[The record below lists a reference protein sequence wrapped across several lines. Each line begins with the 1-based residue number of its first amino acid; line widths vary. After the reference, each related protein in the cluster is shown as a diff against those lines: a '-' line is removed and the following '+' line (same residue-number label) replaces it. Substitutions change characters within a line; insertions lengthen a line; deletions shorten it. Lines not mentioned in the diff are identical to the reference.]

1 MKGSLGT
8 VQIVSYNIHCFSDN
22 FLYTTNKNTTERL
35 VDYMFLLS
43 LFTACSVYVYNS
55 SYLYR
60 LFLGF
65 PHFIVFLY
73 FSCSTYVVILLGFC
87 GQSFLL
93 LKGK

>member
-22 FLYTTNKNTTERL
+22 FLYTTNKNTTQRL

-43 LFTACSVYVYNS
+43 LFTACSVYIYNS

-65 PHFIVFLY
+65 PHFIVFFVFHVLLTLLFY
-73 FSCSTYVVILLGFC
+73 LGFVD
-87 GQSFLL
+87 SLL
-93 LKGK
+93 FLKGK